1 MMTRLCVLFSFCI
14 SLFPAFSFTVSQKAH
29 GQTPSTFG
37 AQIHKLIPREHGIDF
52 LHSDGSNGKHYIM
65 ETVIGALALLDYDR
79 DGWIDLYLTSGIP
92 LPGSP
97 PNSGTRSRLFR
108 NVGGLQFE
116 DVTERAGIMDGGY
129 AMGVVAGDFD
139 QDGDSDLFL
148 THWGNNTFFI
158 NEGDGTFRDA
168 TVETKLSTGE
178 RFGAGSLFFDM
189 DQDGDL
195 DIYSASYVD
204 FSMDRHRVRKIDGYE
219 FSLGPSDYPASRH
232 FLFRNDGMGG
242 FEDVSQWAGLAD
254 LRAAGM
260 GVLSAD
266 FDEDG
271 DMDIFVANDQ
281 AANFLLLNNG
291 EGQMTDAGLASGVA
305 FDRYGKANG
314 NMGIEYADIN
324 ADGRLDFLTTTY
336 QEEMPVYY
344 ECVDP
349 GVYQDATNIAKID
362 SRLYSHVTWGV
373 GAIDFDND
381 RDRDLFFACGHF
393 LKNLHFID
401 DRTQLKVPN
410 FLLANDGRGK
420 FANVSSIAGSA
431 LAEVQS
437 SRGAAFD
444 DLDNDGDVDLVVL
457 NVNSEPTIGINEV
470 VNGNRGL
477 SLELVGVRCN
487 RDAIGSVVVLETLD
501 GVRQKQVVLAGR
513 GYESHYGHRLYFGLG
528 RSQVTS
534 VEVTWPSGH
543 SERFVP
549 KSQGGSH
556 TGTELLLEGTGNGTR
571 GERPDR

>member
-1 MMTRLCVLFSFCI
+1 MTRLCAPFLFCI
-14 SLFPAFSFTVSQKAH
+14 SLFFSDLFTGSPKAH

-52 LHSDGSNGKHYIM
+52 VHSDGSNGKHYIM
-65 ETVIGALALLDYDR
+65 ETVIGSLALFDYDR

-97 PNSGTRSRLFR
+97 PNSETRSRLFR
-108 NVGGLQFE
+108 NLGGLQFE
-116 DVTERAGIMDGGY
+116 DVTERAGILDGGY

-168 TVETKLSTGE
+168 TVETRLSTGQ

-219 FSLGPSDYPASRH
+219 FSLGPSDYPPSRH

-242 FEDVSQWAGLAD
+242 FEDVTQWAGLSN
-254 LRAAGM
+254 LKAAGM

-281 AANFLLLNNG
+281 AANFLLLNDG
-291 EGQMTDAGLASGVA
+291 EGRMTDAGLASGVA

-314 NMGIEYADIN
+314 NMGIEYADVN
-324 ADGRLDFLTTTY
+324 ADGQLDFLTTTY

-344 ECVDP
+344 ECIDP

-362 SRLYSHVTWGV
+362 ARLYSHVTWGV

-410 FLLANDGRGK
+410 FLLANNGRGK
-420 FANVSSIAGSA
+420 FTNVSSAAGSA

-477 SLELVGVRCN
+477 ALEVVGVRCN
-487 RDAIGSVVVLETLD
+487 RDAIGSVVVLETSD

-513 GYESHYGHRLYFGLG
+513 SYESHYGHRLYFGLG
-528 RSQVTS
+528 RNPVAS

-543 SERFVP
+543 SERFLP
-549 KSQGGSH
+549 KSQDGSH
-556 TGTELLLEGTGNGTR
+556 VGTELLLEGTGNWMR